1 MTEGKQEASQ
11 LEETTGQ
18 RMETEDRQEREGC
31 SQEPRGVQFI
41 KGTVG
46 TNVLDRLTPE
56 LS

>member
-18 RMETEDRQEREGC
+18 RMETEDRQERQGC
-31 SQEPRGVQFI
+31 SQEPQGVQFI

-46 TNVLDRLTPE
+46 NNVLDRLTSE